1 MIGLLLC
8 AVSWAQPHNALF
20 VGNSYT
26 AFHAPDNLSGAY
38 QKLLEEGKP
47 GWTPLDVRFHAPGG
61 VSFEGHLQAAQDT
74 GPLHDLLTGAA
85 GVSEWN
91 VVVFQDQSQV
101 PSFPQDGTYYTASR
115 DAVVVL
121 AQMATALGATPHLLQ
136 TWGRR
141 DGDEQNTWRNA
152 DFSTMN
158 QHLADGYDGYA
169 EAIRAAG
176 MEAEIIQAGEGWR
189 IIHDDLV
196 AAGVTPT
203 EGDTLFTRLYV
214 QDGSHPSPHGTYLAA
229 CIAYAT
235 VTGQSPVGLSWAH
248 TGISAED
255 KARLQAVAA
264 EVAVGLG
271 DTPDDSDDDTDPGDS
286 PTPESNDTQSDR
298 NENAPAPG
306 GLCGCASHSR
316 PPATL
321 VWGFLAVILAGQRRR
336 PSRTRRAADSRWYSP
351 GK

>member
-1 MIGLLLC
+1 MIALLLC

-38 QKLLEEGKP
+38 QQLLEEGKP
-47 GWTPLDVRFHAPGG
+47 GWTPLDIRFHAPGG

-74 GPLHDLLTGAA
+74 GPLHDLLTGT
-85 GVSEWN
+85 GEVSEWN
-91 VVVFQDQSQV
+91 LVVFQDQSQV
-101 PSFPQDGTYYTASR
+101 PSFPQDGAYYTASR
-115 DAVVVL
+115 DAVVAL

-141 DGDEQNTWRNA
+141 DGDEQNTGRNG

-158 QHLADGYDGYA
+158 QHLADGYAGFAD
-169 EAIRAAG
+169 AIRAAG
-176 MEAEIIQAGEGWR
+176 MEAEIIRAGEGWR

-214 QDGSHPSPHGTYLAA
+214 QDGSHPSPLGTYLAA

-248 TGISAED
+248 PGISDAD

-264 EVAVGLG
+264 EVAGVLG
-271 DTPDDSDDDTDPGDS
+271 ETPDDSDDPDS
-286 PTPESNDTQSDR
+286 PTPDASDTQPNRQED
-298 NENAPAPG
+298 APG
-306 GLCGCASHSR
+306 PRGLCGCGSHPR
-316 PPATL
+316 PPSPLA
-321 VWGFLAVILAGQRRR
+321 WMFLAVALAGQRRK
-336 PSRTRRAADSRWYSP
+336 PSAGHDRQTANSGWYSP